1 MNRGRSSQESVLSS
15 HGGSTLPP
23 PPPGARSLT
32 LAAEALPAVR
42 SMAAELGAQGGLSE
56 ERVDDLL
63 IVAHELASN
72 ALDHGVPPRQITMWQ
87 EPGSIVC
94 DVRNRGGFSDPRAAG
109 KRRPATD
116 AQGGLGLW
124 IVNQLCRLLEVHTGK
139 RTAVRAHLHT
149 G

>member
-1 MNRGRSSQESVLSS
+1 MNRGSSTHESVPSS
-15 HGGSTLPP
+15 DGENTLPS

-32 LAAEALPAVR
+32 ISHEALPAVR
-42 SMAAELGAQGGLSE
+42 SMAAEFGAQGGLSE

-72 ALDHGVPPRQITMWQ
+72 ALEHGVPPRRLTMWQ
-87 EPGSIVC
+87 EPGTIVC
-94 DVRNRGGFSDPRAAG
+94 DVRNRGGFSDPLAG
-109 KRRPATD
+109 RRRPAAD

-124 IVNQLCRLLEVHTGK
+124 IVHQLCRLVEVHSGK
-139 RTAVRAHLHT
+139 RTAIRAHLKT